1 MTAEYRGVVFKKNDK
16 VKFVIPTDDRII
28 DPQTKNII
36 WRYGVLK
43 FFTKNRKS
51 CYILERGSEETIRI
65 SLFCVLPLN

>member
-1 MTAEYRGVVFKKNDK
+1 MTTEYRGVVFKKNDK

-43 FFTKNRKS
+43 FLLRIVRVS
-51 CYILERGSEETIRI
+51 YILEKGSEETIRI